1 MGRYEWKKIFGRA
14 SGKIALIV
22 CAIGLII
29 ICYAATL
36 HVSYTDTSGDSLSG
50 PAAARA
56 LRDAQAEWSGPI
68 DETMLRKAVAVN
80 QTIIAS
86 DDYQSDDVQRQNV
99 AYSHTQ
105 GYETIRN
112 LIAQTFEG
120 FNNYNYFLIDSVDPD
135 EVGQLYERRVQNLED
150 WLARPDI
157 NFSPAEQAYLT
168 EHYEAL
174 DTPLV
179 NSYKEGWD
187 TLIYYAPTLI
197 LFLMFVIVFLV
208 SGIFPCEHRW
218 KADAIFFSSCM
229 GRNKAVRA
237 KIVAGLSTVTLLYW
251 LAIAFY
257 TVALLLLLGSD
268 GAQSA
273 FQLLKWKAFYNI
285 TIWQTYLLTI
295 VGGYLGILFLSLLAM
310 FVSAASGSQ
319 IAGVIVPYVLVLAA
333 NFLNSLLSS
342 WEVLPSILGLLPDQL
357 LQLGQVLDDFNLY
370 SVFGH
375 ITGSVPILF
384 VLYGIFSLLLVPL
397 MYHIY
402 RKTTV
407 R

>member
-50 PAAARA
+50 PAAVRA
-56 LRDAQAEWSGPI
+56 LRDAQAEWNGPI

-157 NFSPAEQAYLT
+157 NFSPAEQSYLT
-168 EHYEAL
+168 EHYEA
-174 DTPLV
+174 
-179 NSYKEGWD
+179 
-187 TLIYYAPTLI
+187 
-197 LFLMFVIVFLV
+197 
-208 SGIFPCEHRW
+208 
-218 KADAIFFSSCM
+218 
-229 GRNKAVRA
+229 
-237 KIVAGLSTVTLLYW
+237 
-251 LAIAFY
+251 
-257 TVALLLLLGSD
+257 
-268 GAQSA
+268 
-273 FQLLKWKAFYNI
+273 
-285 TIWQTYLLTI
+285 
-295 VGGYLGILFLSLLAM
+295 
-310 FVSAASGSQ
+310 
-319 IAGVIVPYVLVLAA
+319 
-333 NFLNSLLSS
+333 
-342 WEVLPSILGLLPDQL
+342 
-357 LQLGQVLDDFNLY
+357 
-370 SVFGH
+370 
-375 ITGSVPILF
+375 
-384 VLYGIFSLLLVPL
+384 
-397 MYHIY
+397 
-402 RKTTV
+402 
-407 R
+407 

>member
-1 MGRYEWKKIFGRA
+1 MGRYEWKKIFSRTG
-14 SGKIALIV
+14 GKIALLILV
-22 CAIGLII
+22 IGVAV

-36 HVSYTDTSGDSLSG
+36 YVSYTDSNGDSLSG

-56 LRDAQAEWSGPI
+56 LRDAQEEWSGPI
-68 DETMLRKAVAVN
+68 DDAMLRKAVTVN
-80 QTIIAS
+80 QSIVTS
-86 DDYQSDDVQRQNV
+86 DDYQSDDIQRQNA
-99 AYSHTQ
+99 AYSRTQ
-105 GYETIRN
+105 GYETIRS
-112 LIAQTFEG
+112 LIAQTFGG
-120 FNNYNYFLIDSVDPD
+120 FNNYDYFLINTVSADD
-135 EVGQLYERRVQNLED
+135 VGHLYVRRVENLDE
-150 WLARPDI
+150 W
-157 NFSPAEQAYLT
+157 FSKPEVHFSAAEQAYLI

-197 LFLMFVIVFLV
+197 LFLLFVMVFLV
-208 SGIFPCEHRW
+208 SGIFPCESRW
-218 KADAIFFSSCM
+218 KADAIFFSSQL
-229 GRNKAVRA
+229 GRSKAVRA
-237 KIVAGLSTVTLLYW
+237 KIAAGFSMVTLLYW
-251 LAIAFY
+251 LAIGCY
-257 TVALLLLLGSD
+257 TAVLLLLLGTD

-273 FQLLKWKAFYNI
+273 YQLLKWEAFYNV
-285 TIWQTYLLTI
+285 TIGQAYLLTI
-295 VGGYLGILFLSLLAM
+295 VGGYLGILFLSLLTM
-310 FVSAASGSQ
+310 FVSAVSRSQ
-319 IAGVIVPYVLVLAA
+319 VMGIIVPYALVLAA
-333 NFLNSLLSS
+333 NFLKSLLSS
-342 WEVLPSILGLLPDQL
+342 WEVLPNLLGLLPDQL

-384 VLYGIFSLLLVPL
+384 VLYGILSLLLLPL